1 MAILILAKW
10 KFVSDPRNISLQ
22 VDVLGDTTRN
32 HILHSQRRPTR
43 NLSPNSNFN
52 PFFPL
57 WTIKTAKSVID
68 HLRHWL
74 IAISFGRAVSTTLQY
89 IIRGYSCQLATV
101 SIGLF
106 SGQEL
111 IRFASAV
118 WASDQRQRITRYQ
131 NAFQEGFLW
140 IQCHRVIRDPRVC
153 LQCKCW
159 GCGHCDHCPRLWILT
174 VN

>member
-1 MAILILAKW
+1 MKIRERFREHFFAGGCTG
-10 KFVSDPRNISLQ
+10 S
-22 VDVLGDTTRN
+22 TTRD

-57 WTIKTAKSVID
+57 WTIKTAESVID

-111 IRFASAV
+111 IRSASAV
-118 WASDQRQRITRYQ
+118 WASDQRQRIIRYQ

-140 IQCHRVIRDPRVC
+140 IQCHRVICDPRVC
-153 LQCKCW
+153 LQC
-159 GCGHCDHCPRLWILT
+159 
-174 VN
+174 